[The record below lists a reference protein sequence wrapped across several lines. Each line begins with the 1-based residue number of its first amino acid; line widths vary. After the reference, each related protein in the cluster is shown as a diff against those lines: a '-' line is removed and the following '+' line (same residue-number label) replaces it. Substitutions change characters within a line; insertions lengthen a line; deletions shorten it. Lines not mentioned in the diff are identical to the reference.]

1 MMTRR
6 LGGFWV
12 YMKILP
18 VVAVMCMPSVR
29 ACAGDRELFWGSS
42 KTEHGGYPILNLAI
56 DSIYAPRYER
66 LVAALPKTNISP
78 DNPIFKSG
86 IVIFD
91 RNQSVDGTGSF
102 LMNIEN
108 DSGGSVPLGSIAVP
122 NLTGTVYWVKILAK
136 GAGVEKPVSIRV
148 VKDNKSPDDT
158 GEGQGQLF
166 AGASQFD
173 NQRDFDWSYYV
184 YEIYNKSCF
193 HNNPMKNVDISFNFS
208 GKGKIWID
216 RIEVIDTGITEE
228 DFFTAMPRC
237 GEDGKHDP

>member
-6 LGGFWV
+6 LSGFV
-12 YMKILP
+12 AYVKILP
-18 VVAVMCMPSVR
+18 LVAVMCVASVR
-29 ACAGDRELFWGSS
+29 AYAGDRELFWGSS

-66 LVAALPKTNISP
+66 LVTALPKTDISP

-102 LMNIEN
+102 LMNMES
-108 DSGGSVPLGSIAVP
+108 DAGGAVSLGSIAVP

-136 GAGVEKPVSIRV
+136 GEGIEKPVAIKIS
-148 VKDNKSPDDT
+148 KDTRNPDDT

-166 AGASQFD
+166 AGASGF
-173 NQRDFDWSYYV
+173 NGQRDFDWSYYI

-193 HNNPMKNVDISFNFS
+193 HNNPLKRVDINFNFA

-216 RIEVIDTGITEE
+216 RIEIIDTGITED

-237 GEDGKHDP
+237 GEDGR